1 MIKINLMEVI
11 ILAKF
16 KKTYILMKS
25 TDHKQALNVK
35 KIKIVCGIKKDGNS
49 VKKNLMLPKDSVR
62 IKIYF
67 Q

>member
-1 MIKINLMEVI
+1 MEAI
-11 ILAKF
+11 MLAKF
-16 KKTYILMKS
+16 KKTYILMKN

-35 KIKIVCGIKKDGNS
+35 KTRIVCGIKKDGNS
-49 VKKNLMLPKDSVR
+49 VKKNLMLQRDFVH